1 MGSSGT
7 SGQAGRRCRLGI
19 SLEGAATTLIHR
31 LVLTLFTTLSVLK
44 FICFFFYGG
53 SYEGNLHPN
62 LVLQFVCIFQAV
74 LLCECWSVKILI
86 RIRSAVVDSIAPE
99 LFFDTKLVLGYTE
112 SNRLFK
118 AVYIF

>member
-1 MGSSGT
+1 MHL
-7 SGQAGRRCRLGI
+7 ARRRCYR
-19 SLEGAATTLIHR
+19 TTTQTGFDTFYH
-31 LVLTLFTTLSVLK
+31 
-44 FICFFFYGG
+44 FICVEVHLFFCYGG

-86 RIRSAVVDSIAPE
+86 RIRSAVVDSITPE

-112 SNRLFK
+112 SNRHFK